1 MAHDKKMKKIF
12 KYKILIK
19 ILQDTNR
26 TPTSKLQI
34 VGKHNYQIHITI
46 FHNYKKLYMNTIMYN
61 LLRIQG
67 DPKLNSILKNRFC
80 RFKY

>member
-1 MAHDKKMKKIF
+1 
-12 KYKILIK
+12 
-19 ILQDTNR
+19 LQDTNR

-34 VGKHNYQIHITI
+34 VGKHNYQIHINI

-67 DPKLNSILKNRFC
+67 DPKLNSILKFRFC